1 MKQVLQ
7 YPRKDGLLTEDCSL
21 PSCKPNGIVVDNRFS
36 LISPG
41 TERAI
46 IDLASQSLAG
56 KARSRPDL
64 VKQVLDKVRT
74 EGLLNT
80 LNKVRAKLN
89 SPIPLGYSSSGVVV
103 KTASGVHEFAVGD
116 RVACAGFGYACHA
129 EQIYVP
135 KNLAV
140 HLPSTL
146 SHQEGAFVTLGAI
159 ALWGVRQASATLGER
174 VAVIGLG
181 LLGQITVQL
190 LKASGCQVI
199 GIDIDEQR
207 LTETSRFGADLLVNS
222 GDDLAAKAISQ
233 FTGGLGVDCVIITAA
248 TKSNQPIEFAAEIC
262 RDRGRVTIVGDVAM
276 DIPRKPFYNKELSL
290 NLSRSYGPGRY
301 DPSYEEQGHDYPIG
315 YVRWAEN
322 RNMRSFLDLVAEG
335 KVDVKSLITD
345 TYEINRA
352 ADAFA
357 RIESEKVLGL
367 LLDYGEAV
375 VERRPLVSNSRTT
388 HNSDTIAIGFLGA
401 GNFST
406 GVLMPALQGNKDFHL
421 QSLYSATPHKARA
434 VADQYRFNGIAE
446 SESGLLSDSS
456 LDAVMIATP
465 HNLHAAQVMQALNN
479 AKHVFV
485 EKPLCLTAGELDNIR
500 TAYQL
505 SGTTLMVGFNRR
517 YSTCANKIKNHLSTR
532 VNPVMFTYT
541 INAGYIPKQNWIQD
555 DNIGGGRILGEV
567 CHFIDL
573 MTNLLGERVATV
585 RTDSIKGS
593 RGQYLSD
600 DNIVIHLTMTN
611 GSTGV
616 VVYTAMGDKSFPK
629 ETLQIYSDGQVLSM
643 LDFRELSLF
652 ANGKMRTLY
661 RGAMNKGF
669 DAELAEFSRM
679 IKSGQTSEEA
689 ETYFHSTEATIG
701 ALYSLQTGDSVALN

>member
-1 MKQVLQ
+1 M
-7 YPRKDGLLTEDCSL
+7 
-21 PSCKPNGIVVDNRFS
+21 
-36 LISPG
+36 
-41 TERAI
+41 
-46 IDLASQSLAG
+46 
-56 KARSRPDL
+56 
-64 VKQVLDKVRT
+64 
-74 EGLLNT
+74 
-80 LNKVRAKLN
+80 
-89 SPIPLGYSSSGVVV
+89 
-103 KTASGVHEFAVGD
+103 
-116 RVACAGFGYACHA
+116 
-129 EQIYVP
+129 
-135 KNLAV
+135 
-140 HLPSTL
+140 
-146 SHQEGAFVTLGAI
+146 
-159 ALWGVRQASATLGER
+159 
-174 VAVIGLG
+174 
-181 LLGQITVQL
+181 
-190 LKASGCQVI
+190 
-199 GIDIDEQR
+199 
-207 LTETSRFGADLLVNS
+207 
-222 GDDLAAKAISQ
+222 
-233 FTGGLGVDCVIITAA
+233 
-248 TKSNQPIEFAAEIC
+248 
-262 RDRGRVTIVGDVAM
+262 
-276 DIPRKPFYNKELSL
+276 
-290 NLSRSYGPGRY
+290 
-301 DPSYEEQGHDYPIG
+301 
-315 YVRWAEN
+315 
-322 RNMRSFLDLVAEG
+322 
-335 KVDVKSLITD
+335 ITD
-345 TYEINRA
+345 TYEITRDD
-352 ADAFA
+352 DAFA
-357 RIESEKVLGL
+357 RIESAKVLGL
-367 LLDYGEAV
+367 LLNYGEAV
-375 VERRPLVSNSRTT
+375 VERRLLVSNSRTT
-388 HNSDTIAIGFLGA
+388 HNSDTITIGFLGA

-643 LDFRELSLF
+643 LDFRELTLF

-689 ETYFHSTEATIG
+689 ESYFHSTEATIG